1 MLMGFTIYLY
11 IYIEFKELDNVVGNG
26 EEDDER
32 DQKPPSDNLVNLPDS
47 GVSLYSNGN
56 HCIHR
61 TWT

>member
-11 IYIEFKELDNVVGNG
+11 IHSEFKELDNVVGNG

-32 DQKPPSDNLVNLPDS
+32 DQKPASDNLVNLPDS
-47 GVSLYSNGN
+47 GVSLYSNG
-56 HCIHR
+56 HHSIHR